1 MANENSQII
10 PYKCMDTIR
19 LEMIKLQKQ
28 FKSKSTTL
36 VRKKKPIYKM
46 NVIMMVFVLSFKLK

>member
-28 FKSKSTTL
+28 FKSTL
-36 VRKKKPIYKM
+36 VKEKNPYTR
-46 NVIMMVFVLSFKLK
+46 